1 MPLDTL
7 ALVRMALQTAP
18 DSKSV
23 VFGSVSTVGVL
34 NDDEQMADDGT
45 GSPVSVRTRE
55 VFVVRDAFTGLVDG
69 STLSIGGV
77 AYTVRGRPRPRE
89 NGDLWA
95 ITVARID
102 A

>member
-1 MPLDTL
+1 MLDTL
-7 ALVRMALQTAP
+7 ALTRMALQTAP
-18 DSKSV
+18 DSKLV
-23 VFGSVSTVGVL
+23 VFGRVSTYGVL

-45 GSPVSVRTRE
+45 GSPVSVRARE

-69 STLSIGGV
+69 STLTIGGV

-95 ITVARID
+95 ITVARVES
-102 A
+102 

>member
-7 ALVRMALQTAP
+7 ALTRMALRTAP
-18 DSKSV
+18 DSRPV
-23 VFGSVSTVGVL
+23 VFGRLVTYGVL

-45 GSPVSVRTRE
+45 GTPITVRTRE
-55 VFVVRDAFTGLVDG
+55 VFVVRDAFTGLADG
-69 STLSIGGV
+69 STLTIGGV
-77 AYTVRGRPRPRE
+77 PYTVRGRPRPRE

-95 ITVARID
+95 ITVVKAD